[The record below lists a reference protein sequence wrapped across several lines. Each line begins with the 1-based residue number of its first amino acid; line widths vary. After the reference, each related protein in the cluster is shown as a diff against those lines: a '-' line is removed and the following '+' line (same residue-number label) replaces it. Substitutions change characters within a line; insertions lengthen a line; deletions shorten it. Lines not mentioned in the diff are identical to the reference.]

1 MKNLFRLFTDTKEF
15 LSSEINRVFVVLV
28 FLCLVNI
35 TGFYML
41 NNQIEDC
48 TNKVHF
54 RYYNLTK
61 SLEDIHNVQI
71 DTRDGRIIFNPRT
84 IIDQLKP

>member
-15 LSSEINRVFVVLV
+15 LSNDINRIFTGVII
-28 FLCLVNI
+28 LCLINV
-35 TGFYML
+35 GGLFYL
-41 NNQIEDC
+41 SNRIENC

-61 SLEDIHNVQI
+61 SLEDIHNVEI
-71 DTRDGRIIFNPRT
+71 DTRDGRIIPHT
-84 IIDQLKP
+84 INNQ